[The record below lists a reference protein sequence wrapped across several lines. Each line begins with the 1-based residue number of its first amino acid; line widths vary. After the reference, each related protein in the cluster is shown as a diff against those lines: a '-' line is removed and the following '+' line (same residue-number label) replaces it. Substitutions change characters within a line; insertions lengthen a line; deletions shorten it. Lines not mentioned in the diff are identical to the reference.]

1 MLAIIGCVWIASIC
15 VGAAAVVVSAAS
27 LGVSVVQGQEAEEQ
41 AKEMQDLNEEA
52 MADQKKDAEAN
63 RALKNG
69 LQLANEKRMTA
80 AVGSSIAIDQIATK
94 RTKIKA
100 GNKRRALASSST
112 TKRAVRTQ
120 RPEYNNGKTSAA

>member
-1 MLAIIGCVWIASIC
+1 MLAIIGCVWIASLC
-15 VGAAAVVVSAAS
+15 VSIVAVGVSAAS
-27 LGVSVVQGQEAEEQ
+27 VGISVTQGQEAAEQ

-52 MADQKKDAEAN
+52 MADQKKDAEGN

-69 LQLANEKRMTA
+69 LQIANEKRMTA

-100 GNKRRALASSST
+100 GNKRRALASSSH
-112 TKRAVRTQ
+112 KRRAVRTP